1 MKKTIFLTWAIVAFS
16 LITTAFAL
24 SACQA
29 TPTQEA
35 VVNKSEDFFEKLTE
49 STDAFY
55 TAPDAVEQQANVHG
69 LDLKFNAK
77 VVMPISTGFRV
88 VEIEQVH
95 YTIDDCKRFMD
106 YFEPGATWIQQ
117 PVDTKA
123 DVRYR
128 MFRIENSNRFDEY
141 EKQEY
146 RKTFESELEAAP
158 ESVDFVPANVD
169 TFSDSKVTPIWSLHE
184 DGSRSFFSMRL
195 SGDYVLY
202 KQGVESGIYQRDNFL
217 PSDIEYNDFT
227 GDPLISEADAL
238 KIAQKAMDDLNL
250 APELTLLSSEKGIAY
265 QFREPVARG
274 WLFIYTRMNGGL
286 QAPYDFFGYV
296 VWGASPAPSHIGPWD
311 QEALLIFVAD
321 EGIYCFD
328 LRGAGREV
336 KKLYDNVQLLPFSD
350 LLERIQEQLVYQHS
364 YHDESIESVEVQ
376 VSTIS
381 LISSLIDIADKPG
394 YGLLIP
400 SWKVEY
406 QLTLTYK
413 DKEAKIEKVDL
424 STIFNAVDGSYIE
437 PRKTKDIE

>member
-1 MKKTIFLTWAIVAFS
+1 MRQNIRIMLLIGLIAV
-16 LITTAFAL
+16 LITN

-29 TPTQEA
+29 TPAQDV
-35 VVNKSEDFFEKLTE
+35 VVNKSDDFFEKLTE

-55 TAPDAVEQQANVHG
+55 AAPDTVEQQASIHG

-88 VEIEQVH
+88 VEIEQTH
-95 YTIDDCKRFMD
+95 FTIDDCKRFMD

-128 MFRIENSNRFDEY
+128 MFRIENSSRFEEY
-141 EKQEY
+141 EKKEY
-146 RKTFESELEAAP
+146 RRTYVDELEAAP
-158 ESVDFVPANVD
+158 ESVEFVPANMD
-169 TFSDSKVTPIWSLHE
+169 TFSESKATPIWSLHE
-184 DGSRSFFSMRL
+184 DGSRSSFSMRL
-195 SGDYVLY
+195 SGDYILY
-202 KQGVESGIYQRDNFL
+202 KRSVESGICQRDNFST
-217 PSDIEYNDFT
+217 SDIEYNDFNE
-227 GDPLISEADAL
+227 DPSISETAAL

-250 APELTLLSSEKGIAY
+250 APELTLLSAEKGIAY

-274 WLFIYTRMNGGL
+274 WLLMYTRMNGGL

-296 VWGASPAPSHIGPWD
+296 VWDASPAPSHVGPWD
-311 QEALLIFVAD
+311 QEALLVFVDD

-336 KKLYDNVQLLPFSD
+336 KKLYDNVQLLPFSE
-350 LLERIQEQLVYQHS
+350 LLERIQAQLVYQHS

-376 VSTIS
+376 VNKIS
-381 LISSLIDIADKPG
+381 LVSSLIDIADQPG

-406 QLTLTYK
+406 RLTLTYK
-413 DKEAKIEKVDL
+413 EKEAGKDELDL
-424 STIFNAVDGSYIE
+424 STMFNAVDGSYIE
-437 PRKTKDIE
+437 PRKTRDIE

>member
-1 MKKTIFLTWAIVAFS
+1 MRQNIKMILLIS
-16 LITTAFAL
+16 LIAAL
-24 SACQA
+24 ITCSACQA
-29 TPTQEA
+29 TPEQDV
-35 VVNKSEDFFEKLTE
+35 VVNKSEDFSEKLTE
-49 STDAFY
+49 ATDLFY
-55 TAPDAVEQQANVHG
+55 AAPDRVEQQSTIHG

-77 VVMPISTGFRV
+77 VVMPISAGFRV
-88 VEIEQVH
+88 VEIEQTH
-95 YTIDDCKRFMD
+95 FTIEDCKRFMD
-106 YFEPGATWIQQ
+106 YFEPGASWIQQ

-146 RKTFESELEAAP
+146 RRTFEAELQAAP
-158 ESVDFVPANVD
+158 ESVDFVSANAD
-169 TFSDSKVTPIWSLHE
+169 TFSDSKVTPIWSPHE

-202 KQGVESGIYQRDNFL
+202 KRDVESGIYQRDNFL
-217 PSDIEYNDFT
+217 PSDIEYNDFNE
-227 GDPLISEADAL
+227 DPLIPEADAL
-238 KIAQKAMDDLNL
+238 KIVQKAMDDLNL
-250 APELTLLSSEKGIAY
+250 APELTLLSSEKGISY
-265 QFREPVARG
+265 QFREPISRG
-274 WLFIYTRMNGGL
+274 WLFIYTRINGGL

-296 VWGASPAPSHIGPWD
+296 VWGASPAPSHVGPWD
-311 QEALLIFVAD
+311 QEALLVFVDD
-321 EGIYCFD
+321 EGFYCFD

-350 LLERIQEQLVYQHS
+350 LLERIQAQLVYQHS
-364 YHDESIESVEVQ
+364 YHDESVESVEVQ
-376 VSTIS
+376 VNTIS
-381 LISSLIDIADKPG
+381 LVSSLIDIADHPG

-406 QLTLTYK
+406 QLTLVYK